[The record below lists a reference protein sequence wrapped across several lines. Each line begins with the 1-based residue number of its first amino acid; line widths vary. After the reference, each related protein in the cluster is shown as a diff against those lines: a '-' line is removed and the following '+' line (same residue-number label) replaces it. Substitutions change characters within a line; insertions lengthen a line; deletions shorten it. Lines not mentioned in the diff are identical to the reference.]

1 MVFLSTAATSCAQIW
16 WALPACTQQGILDQ
30 PLAERRETG
39 GKEIDALD
47 GWKEFA
53 QKSPIAV
60 TFLNPYF
67 FGSFSTLLNPT
78 FASQMY
84 AFTCM
89 SASAQCAPSDA

>member
-1 MVFLSTAATSCAQIW
+1 M
-16 WALPACTQQGILDQ
+16 
-30 PLAERRETG
+30 

-67 FGSFSTLLNPT
+67 LGSFSTLLNPT

-84 AFTCM
+84 AFTC
-89 SASAQCAPSDA
+89 ASVSVQCVPSDADWTVDGRGRLTPGCFAAQEWTLPASL